1 MVIEIKTYQLINLK
15 NEIIDLQNFDTWK
28 IQLTLFLQKMLKKS
42 V

>member
-28 IQLTLFLQKMLKKS
+28 IKLTLFLQKMLKKS